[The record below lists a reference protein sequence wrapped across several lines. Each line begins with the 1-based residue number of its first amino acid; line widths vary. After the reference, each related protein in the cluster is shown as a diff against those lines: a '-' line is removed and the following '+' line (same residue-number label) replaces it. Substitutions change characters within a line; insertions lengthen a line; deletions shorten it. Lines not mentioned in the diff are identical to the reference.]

1 MKYYDTNERKLYF
14 DLVGS
19 LKKDDINK
27 AIKSILKYNKKLK
40 SKGVDVQYSFGLA
53 KDIFSKDKTLVK
65 SIEFSITTPHGRE
78 KSTIYDISSTQ
89 ALLKVAQKTD
99 ELMEQWCPDSF
110 QMASEEIV
118 DHALKSYEYAID
130 IHSMKNKILFGSI
143 FVSALLALR

>member
-1 MKYYDTNERKLYF
+1 MKYDKNERKLYF
-14 DLVGS
+14 DLVSS

-27 AIKSILKYNKKLK
+27 AIKSILKYNKKLT
-40 SKGVDVQYSFGLA
+40 SKGVDVQYSFGLSE
-53 KDIFSKDKTLVK
+53 DIFSKDKKLVESLK
-65 SIEFSITTPHGRE
+65 GYITTPHGMD
-78 KSTIYDISSTQ
+78 KPTNYNISSTQ

-130 IHSMKNKILFGSI
+130 INSMKNKILFGSI
-143 FVSALLALR
+143 LVSSLLALK